1 MINNLYLFL
10 DRMALEN
17 AHLEITTL
25 DGIVFTGVSAGD
37 DQADIDDGI
46 MGWCFM
52 DVDGSK
58 YNVLYLKDI
67 ASVRR
72 VGEVEYAY
80 VAKQELVEAI

>member
-17 AHLEITTL
+17 ARLEITTS
-25 DGIVFTGVSAGD
+25 DGIIFTGVSAGD

-67 ASVRR
+67 ARVRR
-72 VGEVEYAY
+72 IGETDYSY
-80 VAKQELVEAI
+80 VAEKELVVIE